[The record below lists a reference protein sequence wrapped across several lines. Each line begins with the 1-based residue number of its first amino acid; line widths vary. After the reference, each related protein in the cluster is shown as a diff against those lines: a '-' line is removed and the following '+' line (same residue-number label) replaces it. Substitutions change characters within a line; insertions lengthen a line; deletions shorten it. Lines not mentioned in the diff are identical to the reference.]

1 MFAVNTQQHT
11 IHMMQKKPQG
21 NKDAAMG
28 YRIPQWLKDELQQ
41 LADADDRKLGPY
53 VQRVL
58 ERHVTAEKE
67 RSGKPVGK
75 RK

>member
-1 MFAVNTQQHT
+1 M
-11 IHMMQKKPQG
+11 KPEKPKG

-41 LADADDRKLGPY
+41 LADSDDRKLGPY

-58 ERHVTAEKE
+58 ERHVEEQRGKTA
-67 RSGKPVGK
+67 GK